1 MLKVINAT
9 EGKNKFLQLLERC
22 KEESYL
28 ITKNG
33 EPTAVL
39 LSADEYERII
49 ETIKFY
55 TYPKIKEQ
63 LKEWE
68 K

>member
-33 EPTAVL
+33 EPAAVL

-49 ETIKFY
+49 ETLKFY

-63 LKEWE
+63 LEEWE